1 MRLKLTILFALI
13 AIAFSFNLDRE
24 SSVARTYAD
33 CSINNGYDITLEDSS
48 ISANLF
54 GRRANS
60 TNILSLQSIT
70 KRVNV
75 RREVI
80 KALLSLNLI
89 NTTALF
95 EYSYNCKS
103 NISSNYSSNGDII
116 LILRNIRV

>member
-33 CSINNGYDITLEDSS
+33 YSINNGYDITLEDSS

-54 GRRANS
+54 GRRASS
-60 TNILSLQSIT
+60 TNILSLQST
-70 KRVNV
+70 AKRVNV
-75 RREVI
+75 RREII

-103 NISSNYSSNGDII
+103 NISSKYNSNGDIVF
-116 LILRNIRV
+116 ILRNIRV